1 MNLAFAPLVASALR
15 SGGVVVFRW
24 RWRTGVVKDDDDD
37 DAGDDGSTSEK
48 KKSCAN
54 RKSHVSYSAPG
65 DRGTSNSP
73 VSARGALRCPSGSII
88 TDITDHAGFADRA
101 EYLCRHQI
109 LWGQRSAR
117 ERSPVSWMFPD
128 PPARNN

>member
-1 MNLAFAPLVASALR
+1 MREASALR

-73 VSARGALRCPSGSII
+73 VSARGRSVVP
-88 TDITDHAGFADRA
+88 TRFDAGTNIPPDRQNP
-101 EYLCRHQI
+101 RD
-109 LWGQRSAR
+109 R
-117 ERSPVSWMFPD
+117 
-128 PPARNN
+128 